1 MYDPWGY
8 PSPQWGEEQFV
19 IYSITIYNIFDRKF
33 LYWERYFEPDQIG
46 WDGGDLTERD
56 VTDLTNKVKT

>member
-1 MYDPWGY
+1 M
-8 PSPQWGEEQFV
+8 

-56 VTDLTNKVKT
+56 VTDLTKEGENLM